1 MLSAR
6 IEFPS
11 TLSQRLWSWI
21 WIWQTKT
28 FPPLSTSGRIWSQ
41 YLYRE
46 LSRRDNWICTCH
58 VSCTCPGLLHT
69 RVSPG
74 HISVKKWQEWH
85 EFSIFIEIVL
95 LYLISRECQIAFS
108 KVSYFNIQYC
118 YSEDVKLV
126 LVWCDLWSSEGRN
139 IYWPSLN
146 TEQTVQTPD
155 SPITWSVWP
164 VSLSVSA
171 ICVPC

>member
-21 WIWQTKT
+21 WIWQNKT
-28 FPPLSTSGRIWSQ
+28 CPPLSTSGRIWSQ

-46 LSRRDNWICTCH
+46 LSRHENWICTCH

-74 HISVKKWQEWH
+74 HISIKSVKSDIHFQFSFK
-85 EFSIFIEIVL
+85 EFRSSIL
-95 LYLISRECQIAFS
+95 LYNLKRMSNCFLQGLLFQYSILLLRGWKIA
-108 KVSYFNIQYC
+108 
-118 YSEDVKLV
+118 LL
-126 LVWCDLWSSEGRN
+126 LVWCVTSEGRN
-139 IYWPSLN
+139 IY
-146 TEQTVQTPD
+146 TKQTIEQCPPVQTPD
-155 SPITWSVWP
+155 SPITWSVCC
-164 VSLSVSA
+164 VSPLSE
-171 ICVPC
+171 C